1 VLFKNFDGEYLWL
14 ADIPY
19 KKSRIPD
26 LAIATKINRHRGDL
40 PRP

>member
-1 VLFKNFDGEYLWL
+1 VVFKNFDGEYLWL

-26 LAIATKINRHRGDL
+26 LEIVTRNQ
-40 PRP
+40 P